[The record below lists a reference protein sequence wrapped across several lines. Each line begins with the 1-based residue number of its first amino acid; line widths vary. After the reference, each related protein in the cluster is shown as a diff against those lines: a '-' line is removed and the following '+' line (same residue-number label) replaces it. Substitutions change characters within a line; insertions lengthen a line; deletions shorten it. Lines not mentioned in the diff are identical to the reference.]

1 MAESSTPEPGPTDS
15 PGPVEHASAL
25 IRFDTSNYGG
35 GESNGERDAAE
46 YVAGALYE
54 AGHRPELLEPAPGRS
69 NVVLRIPGAEPELPA
84 VLAHAHLDVV
94 PARAEDWAVPPFAGQ
109 VRDGYLWGRGATDM
123 KDMCA
128 MLLSVVQRWA
138 RQDVRPR
145 RDVVLAFVA
154 DEEDAGQYG
163 AEWLTAEYPDRFD
176 GCACAISESGGYT
189 FPVSHADGT
198 TVNLYPVAT
207 AERGTMHLRL
217 HATGRAG
224 HASRPNAH
232 SAVTALVTALG
243 RIGAHEWP
251 IRLTPAVR
259 GYLEGAA
266 AALGLTAELETE
278 PGILATIDALGQAAS
293 PVLPT
298 IRNSTT
304 PTMLDAGY
312 KVNVIP
318 SDAHAT
324 VDTRTLP
331 GTEQTLFE
339 TVDELLGDTVQRESI
354 VRNPAI
360 AAPAQG
366 EWFAA
371 MRSALRAEDPEA
383 VVLPFCM
390 GGGTDAKAFT
400 ALGMDCYGFAPL
412 WLPADYPYR
421 QMPHGVDERV
431 PVAGL
436 EFGTRVLDRFLRG

>member
-1 MAESSTPEPGPTDS
+1 MAEPSTAVPPE
-15 PGPVEHASAL
+15 PVEHASAL

-35 GESNGERDAAE
+35 GKSNGERAAAE
-46 YVAGALYE
+46 YVASVLSA
-54 AGHRPELLEPAPGRS
+54 AGHRPELLESAPGRS
-69 NVVLRIPGAEPELPA
+69 NVLLRIPGTEPELPA

-94 PARAEDWAVPPFAGQ
+94 PALAEDWTVPPFAGE
-109 VRDGYLWGRGATDM
+109 VHDGYLWGRGATDM

-138 RQDVRPR
+138 RQGVHPR

-163 AEWLTAEYPDRFD
+163 AEWLTAEYPDRFT

-189 FPVSHADGT
+189 FPVGRADGT
-198 TVNLYPVAT
+198 TVNLYPIAT

-217 HATGRAG
+217 HAAGRAG
-224 HASRPNAH
+224 HASRPNAENP
-232 SAVTALVTALG
+232 VTALVDGLG
-243 RIGAHEWP
+243 RIAAHEWP
-251 IRLTPAVR
+251 IQLTPAVR
-259 GYLEGAA
+259 GYLEGAS
-266 AALGLTAELETE
+266 AALGVPADLTTDRGVLDT
-278 PGILATIDALGQAAS
+278 LDALGPAAS

-318 SDAHAT
+318 SEAHAS

-331 GTEQTLFE
+331 GTEQALFDTL
-339 TVDELLGDTVQRESI
+339 DGLLGDAVRRESI

-360 AAPAQG
+360 AAPEDG
-366 EWFAA
+366 EWFTA
-371 MRSALRAEDPEA
+371 MRSALCAEDPSA

-400 ALGMDCYGFAPL
+400 ALGIDCYGFAPL
-412 WLPADYPYR
+412 RLPAGYPYR
-421 QMPHGVDERV
+421 EMPHGVDERV